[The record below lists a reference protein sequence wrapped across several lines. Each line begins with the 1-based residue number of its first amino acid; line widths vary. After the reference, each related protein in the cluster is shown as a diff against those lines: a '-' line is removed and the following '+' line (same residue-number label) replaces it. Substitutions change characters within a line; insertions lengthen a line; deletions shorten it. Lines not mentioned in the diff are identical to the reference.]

1 VKRPTI
7 ADIARRAGVTKAAV
21 SFALNGQPG
30 VSASTR
36 ERILAIADEIGF
48 EPSKAAR
55 ALSDGRAG
63 AFGLIIDR
71 PARTLG
77 VEPYFMQLIAGI
89 ETELSGAHL
98 PLLLTLA
105 EDQDAEIAM
114 YRSWWAQRQV
124 DGVFVVD
131 LSIDD
136 RRVAVLEELGMPAVV
151 IGTPAG
157 AGSLPAVWQDD
168 AAATRAVVD
177 YLAGAGHRRIARVTG
192 IPRLWHTK
200 IRTDAFCAAAA
211 GRGVDAVLME
221 GDYTG
226 ENGAAATLRLL
237 EGSHPP
243 TAIVYDN
250 DLMAVSGL
258 GAAQRIG
265 VGVPADLSIV
275 AWDDSPLCE
284 FVYPPLTALSRDSAA
299 CGAHAARALIQ
310 TAAGAAV
317 GDHEEPV
324 PGLTVRG
331 STSAPAPVITG

>member
-1 VKRPTI
+1 
-7 ADIARRAGVTKAAV
+7 
-21 SFALNGQPG
+21 
-30 VSASTR
+30 
-36 ERILAIADEIGF
+36 
-48 EPSKAAR
+48 
-55 ALSDGRAG
+55 
-63 AFGLIIDR
+63 
-71 PARTLG
+71 
-77 VEPYFMQLIAGI
+77 
-89 ETELSGAHL
+89 
-98 PLLLTLA
+98 
-105 EDQDAEIAM
+105 
-114 YRSWWAQRQV
+114 V

-168 AAATRAVVD
+168 ATATRAVVD

-211 GRGVDAVLME
+211 ERGVDAMLME

-237 EGSHPP
+237 GGSHPP

-284 FVYPPLTALSRDSAA
+284 LVYPPLTALSRDSAA
-299 CGAHAARALIQ
+299 TGAHAARALIQ
-310 TAAGAAV
+310 TAAGGAV